1 MLYADNETDNQ
12 QYKEHLTADNLMI
25 NFIAF
30 LLVLLCWFI
39 FVAVFF
45 LRRKPASAPE
55 QTRDAS
61 SRPGIVLQGLSYG
74 VLWALPRRFSP
85 LISFS
90 SALNTVL
97 LGLAVLL
104 AFASVWLVMAA
115 IKTLGK
121 EWSLTARLVEGHRL
135 VVDGPYK
142 LVRHPIYT
150 GMFGL
155 LLATALTY
163 SHWLGLLAGVIIF
176 WIGTVV
182 RVRSEER
189 LLRAQFGAEFDAYAQ
204 RVPAVL
210 PGLF

>member
-1 MLYADNETDNQ
+1 
-12 QYKEHLTADNLMI
+12 MI

-30 LLVLLCWFI
+30 LLVLLGWFI
-39 FVAVFF
+39 FVGVFF
-45 LRRKPASAPE
+45 LRRKPAAAPE
-55 QTRDAS
+55 QTRDVS

-74 VLWALPRRFSP
+74 VMWALPRGFRP

-90 SALNTVL
+90 SALNTAL
-97 LGLAVLL
+97 LALAVLL

-115 IKTLGK
+115 IRTLGK

-135 VVDGPYK
+135 VIEGPYK

-163 SHWLGLLAGVIIF
+163 SHWLGLLLGVIIF
-176 WIGTVV
+176 WVGTVV

-189 LLRAQFGAEFDAYAQ
+189 LLRAEFGAKFDAYAQ